1 MHYLIPIYLL
11 RPLLFITYL
20 KKDGE
25 SLFCLFSIDF
35 WAVGS
40 FWAFLQLERRKSHFF
55 HSRLQDEACQH
66 EFWM

>member
-1 MHYLIPIYLL
+1 VGLPSVASEMHYLIPIYLL

-25 SLFCLFSIDF
+25 SLFCLFSFDF

-40 FWAFLQLERRKSHFF
+40 F
-55 HSRLQDEACQH
+55 
-66 EFWM
+66 